1 MRSVLPDRRY
11 PTAIQDARKCAAAL
25 ALLAALFAAAAQ
37 GAAAAPKAKASVVG
51 GTGVP
56 TGAYPWIV
64 AMSRGCGGS
73 LIAPDRILTA
83 AHCVED
89 LRIDSL
95 NLYVGARQ
103 RRRGSLR
110 YDGIPVR
117 AIDVASHP
125 GYRSLDGGGP
135 ANDVALLR
143 LAQPVEGVT
152 PVRLAT
158 PEDAAAIG
166 PSSNA
171 LVLGWGVTRTDRR
184 DPPLARG
191 LRSGMLRLLSDRSCE
206 RVYGDGNTFRPS
218 VMICARSRNAFR
230 RPNTSP
236 CVGDSGG
243 PLLAGADVQVGVV
256 SFGIS
261 CGALRE
267 PTVFAEVAGLRPF
280 IDDPEPEWAPQPEGR
295 PVVSGRIAPG
305 EIVTC
310 EPPAFR
316 NPVRRLR
323 YRWGVNRLL
332 VATGRRVRITSSA
345 VGKILQ
351 CRVVAENEGGATP
364 SVASPRIRVRG

>member
-1 MRSVLPDRRY
+1 
-11 PTAIQDARKCAAAL
+11 
-25 ALLAALFAAAAQ
+25 
-37 GAAAAPKAKASVVG
+37 GAVAAAPKAKASVVG
-51 GTGVP
+51 GSGVP
-56 TGAYPWIV
+56 SGAYPWIV

-73 LIAPDRILTA
+73 LVAPDRVLTA

-89 LRIDSL
+89 LRVDSL
-95 NLYVGARQ
+95 GLYVGAQQRQ
-103 RRRGSLR
+103 RGSLR

-117 AIDVASHP
+117 AVDVATHP
-125 GYRSLDGGGP
+125 GYRSLHGGGP
-135 ANDVALLR
+135 ANDVAVLQLSE
-143 LAQPVEGVT
+143 PVQGVE

-158 PEDAAAIG
+158 PEDAPLQAADN
-166 PSSNA
+166 PA

-191 LRSGMLRLLSDRSCE
+191 LRSGQLRLLSDRSCS
-206 RVYGDGNTFRPS
+206 RVYGGDGAYRPE
-218 VMICARSRNAFR
+218 VMLCARSRNAFR

-243 PLLAGADVQVGVV
+243 PLLAGGDVQIGVV

-267 PTVFAEVAGLRPF
+267 PTVFSEVAGLRGF
-280 IDDPEPEWAPQPEGR
+280 IDDPAPVWAPQPLGR
-295 PVVSGRIAPG
+295 PVVAGRIAPG
-305 EIVTC
+305 EVVTC

-332 VATGRRVRITSSA
+332 VATGRRVRITPSA
-345 VGKILQ
+345 AGKVLQ
-351 CRVVAENEGGATP
+351 CRVVAENDGGRTP
-364 SVASPRIRVRG
+364 TAASPIIRVASG